1 MDAIEFLKKL
11 KRMCDKN
18 RDSCHGSCYVC
29 EIFVK
34 KAEKAISCSSFI
46 KEYPEEAIAIVEKW
60 SAEHPAKTR
69 QSEFLKIFLDA
80 KMDESGEVVNLCPR
94 SINMN
99 YVDDYRCEKLNCLR
113 CRERFWLAEVE

>member
-1 MDAIEFLKKL
+1 MDAVEFLKKL

-34 KAEKAISCSSFI
+34 KVEKSISCSSFI
-46 KEYPEEAIAIVEKW
+46 KEYPEEAVSIVEKW

-69 QSEFLKIFLDA
+69 QSEFLNVFPDA
-80 KMDESGEVVNLCPR
+80 EILENRAIQICPKLIEKSKEFNCR
-94 SINMN
+94 MSC
-99 YVDDYRCEKLNCLR
+99 DDCQEKY
-113 CRERFWLAEVE
+113 WLAEVE

>member
-18 RDSCHGSCYVC
+18 RASCHGSCYAC

-34 KAEKAISCSSFI
+34 KAEKAIGCSSFI
-46 KEYPEEAIAIVEKW
+46 KEYPEEAVTIIEKW

-69 QSEFLKIFLDA
+69 QSEFLKLHPNA
-80 KMDESGEVVNLCPR
+80 KLMNTGILKCCPAYIDKKYKCSVSCDE
-94 SINMN
+94 
-99 YVDDYRCEKLNCLR
+99 CL
-113 CRERFWLAEVE
+113 EEYWLEEVE